1 MVLPFQDYRRTALP
15 RLKELPRGLDAAM
28 LAMAGRVKSGPWARW
43 RLVSEA
49 ELVHGLARTLEGCTA
64 PELQARLDALRTTF
78 RRHREPGPEPRRE
91 GLAVVA
97 EIARR
102 ELGLTAHLEQIMGAV
117 ALGDGFLAEMATGE
131 GKTLTVA
138 LAAAV
143 AGWSGQPCHVVTAND
158 YLAER
163 DAEWLRPFFR
173 ACGLTVGCVIGSM
186 PEAQRRE
193 SHAADITYTTSKE
206 LLADFLRDRLRLG
219 KLQDAA
225 RRHLRFLH
233 LPDHLARMGLV
244 LRGIHTA
251 FVDEADNILIDEA
264 VTPLIIS
271 RQEPN
276 EPLLEASRYAY
287 RLAMELN
294 KGEDYRVSDTF
305 QEVEL
310 TMQGWARLL
319 AEDDDLPATFRS
331 PNWRADLVQ
340 QALKAREFFHRDR
353 QYVVEEGK
361 VVIVDESTGRL
372 MPQRSWRGGLQQA
385 VEAKEGL
392 EISNPA
398 ETLARMS
405 FQRFFRLFR
414 RLSGLTGTAQ
424 EAAGEFWFVYGLPVV
439 RIPTHRPVIRQHL
452 PDRFFATEAQKW
464 SAVTAEVL
472 RVHATGQPI
481 LVGTRSVESS
491 ERLGAALRAAGVD
504 CCILNATRNQEEAE
518 VIAQAGE
525 AGRVTVAT
533 NMAGRGTDIRLSP
546 RARESGGLHVIATE
560 RHSSQRIDR
569 QLFGRSGRQGDPG
582 SAQAFVSAED
592 DLLIRFCPGPLR
604 RAMLAMLANGTP
616 GAEMAARKA
625 VAAAQARA
633 QKLAFHQRRAVVQMD
648 GWFDEAISFVGPDL
662 AG

>member
-1 MVLPFQDYRRTALP
+1 MVLPFQDHRCTALP
-15 RLKELPRGLDAAM
+15 RLKELPCGLDAAV
-28 LAMAGRVKSGPWARW
+28 LTVAGRVKSGPWARW
-43 RLVSEA
+43 HLAKEAGAIQSLAVQLEGRAGADLASRLDTLRTQYRRHQPPREDA
-49 ELVHGLARTLEGCTA
+49 RRAGLALVT
-64 PELQARLDALRTTF
+64 
-78 RRHREPGPEPRRE
+78 
-91 GLAVVA
+91 

-102 ELGLTAHLEQIMGAV
+102 TLGLTAHLEQIMGAV
-117 ALGDGFLAEMATGE
+117 ALGEGFLAEMATGE

-138 LAAAV
+138 LAAAL

-163 DAEWLRPFFR
+163 DADWLRPFFQ

-186 PEAQRRE
+186 AEAERRE
-193 SHAADITYTTSKE
+193 SHATDVTYTTSKE

-233 LPDHLARMGLV
+233 TPERLARMGLV

-276 EPLLEASRYAY
+276 EPLLEASRFAW
-287 RLAMELN
+287 RIAGELD
-294 KGEDYRVSDTF
+294 KGADYQVSETF

-310 TMQGWARLL
+310 TMQGWARLE
-319 AEDDDLPATFRS
+319 AEGGDLPATFRS
-331 PNWRADLVQ
+331 PSWRADLVQ
-340 QALKAREFFHRDR
+340 QALKAREFFHLDR
-353 QYVVEEGK
+353 QYVVSDGK
-361 VVIVDESTGRL
+361 ICIVDESTGRL

-392 EISNPA
+392 EITNPA

-414 RLSGLTGTAQ
+414 RLSGLTGTAR

-439 RIPTHRPVIRQHL
+439 RIPTHRPIIRRHL
-452 PDRFFATEAQKW
+452 PDRFFATEPQKW
-464 SAVTAEVL
+464 RAVTEEVL
-472 RVHATGQPI
+472 RIHATGQPV

-491 ERLGAALRAAGVD
+491 ERLGAALQAAGVD
-504 CCILNATRNQEEAE
+504 CCILNATRNEEEAD

-525 AGRVTVAT
+525 YGRVTVAT
-533 NMAGRGTDIRLSP
+533 NMAGRGTDIRLSAEA
-546 RARESGGLHVIATE
+546 RASGGLHVIATE

-582 SAQAFVSAED
+582 AAQAFVSAED
-592 DLLIRFCPGPLR
+592 DLLVRFCPAPLR
-604 RAMLAMLANGTP
+604 RTMLALLASGTP
-616 GAEMAARKA
+616 GAEIAARKA
-625 VAAAQARA
+625 VASAQARA
-633 QKLAFHQRRAVVQMD
+633 QKLAYHQRRSVVQMD